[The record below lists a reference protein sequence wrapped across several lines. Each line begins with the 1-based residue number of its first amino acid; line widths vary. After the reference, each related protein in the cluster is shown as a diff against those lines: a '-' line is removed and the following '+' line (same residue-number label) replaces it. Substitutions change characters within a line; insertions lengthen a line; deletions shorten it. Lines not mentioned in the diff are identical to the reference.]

1 MDTVLRMKAAAL
13 SPAFV
18 EDLKQQVGQYADVE
32 IHVRNAPDSA
42 EWLSEEQF
50 WALIGE
56 LDWSKEGDDAAV
68 TEPLVAALAAMPVAS
83 IYRFQDLLSEKL
95 WLLDTRAHA
104 QVFLDEDDNDDG
116 YLSVDD
122 FLYSR
127 CGVVANGWEAYEGV
141 RQQPE
146 KMPLDVS
153 FEPLLFMASDA
164 HERKTGERMAY
175 QPAYNYETYSNRKGW
190 NLPPKP

>member
-42 EWLSEEQF
+42 EWLTEDQF
-50 WALIGE
+50 WALIAQ

-68 TEPLVAALAAMPVAS
+68 TAPVVAALAAMPVAS

-104 QVFLDEDDNDDG
+104 QVFLDEDDNDDH

-127 CGVVANGWEAYEGV
+127 CGVVANGREAYEGV
-141 RQQPE
+141 PQQPE
-146 KMPLDVS
+146 KMPLDIS
-153 FEPLLFMASDA
+153 FEPLLFVASDA
-164 HERKTGERMAY
+164 
-175 QPAYNYETYSNRKGW
+175 N
-190 NLPPKP
+190 

>member
-50 WALIGE
+50 WALIGQ

-68 TEPLVAALAAMPVAS
+68 TEPVVAALAAMPVAS

-104 QVFLDEDDNDDG
+104 EASVGDPDG
-116 YLSVDD
+116 YISADI
-122 FLYSR
+122 FLYDR
-127 CGVVANGWEAYEGV
+127 CCVVANGRKLYEKVLHDPSQWPKGLSFE
-141 RQQPE
+141 RL
-146 KMPLDVS
+146 LDV
-153 FEPLLFMASDA
+153 ASDA
-164 HERKTGERMAY
+164 YERKTGSEMDY
-175 QPAYNYETYSNRKGW
+175 FSTHNYESGSNEKGW
-190 NLPPKP
+190 K

>member
-42 EWLSEEQF
+42 EWLTEDQF
-50 WALIGE
+50 WELIE
-56 LDWSKEGDDAAV
+56 RLDWSKEGDDAAV
-68 TEPLVAALAAMPVAS
+68 TEPVVAALAAMPVAS

-104 QVFLDEDDNDDG
+104 QVFLDEDDNDDH

-127 CGVVANGWEAYEGV
+127 CGVVANGREAYEGV

-153 FEPLLFMASDA
+153 FEPLLFVASDA
-164 HERKTGERMAY
+164 NERKTGEKMAY